1 MRILVAGD
9 SWTHGWNVDHSWWH
23 YLDETDITSVARS
36 GDSNSIISQEVRK
49 AVRQSPYDLII
60 VGWSSMIR
68 VHDSRGDPHVW
79 WASNINEDT
88 SKELDDLYR
97 TNSLDYFQNKM
108 QEHIQQVESL
118 QTKVLHFSVFG
129 DNLGNVKHKMDMSCL
144 EYLANDNGYK
154 FMYNVPTFEFGLLSH
169 EREEISKILF
179 RKTEDVYPNWEL
191 ALFERDKI
199 QLDFPK
205 TDNFQICGHPSEKGH
220 KLWGAKINDAIR
232 SL

>member
-23 YLDETDITSVARS
+23 YLDETDITSVAMS
-36 GDSNSIISQEVRK
+36 GDSNSIISQEVRNICRK
-49 AVRQSPYDLII
+49 ESYDLII
-60 VGWSSMIR
+60 VGWTSMLRIQ
-68 VHDSRGDPHVW
+68 DSRGDPAVW
-79 WASNINEDT
+79 WAENINEDG
-88 SKELDDLYR
+88 SKELDDFYR
-97 TNSLDYFQNKM
+97 NNSLDYFQNKM
-108 QEHIQQVESL
+108 YEHIQQVESL

-129 DNLGNVKHKMDMSCL
+129 DNFGNVKHKMDISCL

-154 FMYNVPTFEFGLLSH
+154 FMYNVPTFEFGLLSN
-169 EREEISKILF
+169 ERKEISKMLF
-179 RKTEDVYPNWEL
+179 RKKEDVYPNWEL

-205 TDNFQICGHPSEKGH
+205 TDNFQFCGHPSEKGH

>member
-1 MRILVAGD
+1 MKILVAGD
-9 SWTHGWNVDHSWWH
+9 SWTHGWNVEHSWWH
-23 YLDETDITSVARS
+23 YLDETDITSVAMS
-36 GDSNSIISQEVRK
+36 GDSNSIISQEVRA
-49 AVRQSPYDLII
+49 AVRQSHYDLVL
-60 VGWSSMIR
+60 VGWSSMLR
-68 VHDSRGDPHVW
+68 VQDTRGDPEVW
-79 WASNINEDT
+79 WAENINEDG

-97 TNSLDYFQNKM
+97 NNSLDYFQNKM
-108 QEHIQQVESL
+108 HEHIQQVESL

-154 FMYNVPTFEFGLLSH
+154 FMYNVPTFEFGLLSN
-169 EREEISKILF
+169 ERKEISRMLF
-179 RKTEDVYPNWEL
+179 SKKEDIYPNWEL
-191 ALFERDKI
+191 ALFEREKI

-220 KLWGAKINDAIR
+220 KLWGAEINDAIR

>member
-1 MRILVAGD
+1 
-9 SWTHGWNVDHSWWH
+9 
-23 YLDETDITSVARS
+23 
-36 GDSNSIISQEVRK
+36 
-49 AVRQSPYDLII
+49 
-60 VGWSSMIR
+60 
-68 VHDSRGDPHVW
+68 
-79 WASNINEDT
+79 
-88 SKELDDLYR
+88 
-97 TNSLDYFQNKM
+97 
-108 QEHIQQVESL
+108 
-118 QTKVLHFSVFG
+118 
-129 DNLGNVKHKMDMSCL
+129 MDMSCL

-179 RKTEDVYPNWEL
+179 RKKEDVYPNWEL

-205 TDNFQICGHPSEKGH
+205 TDNFQFCGHPSEKGH